1 MGGMSSKASETPK
14 SPTLNDDH
22 SINWKTWKEILADPR
37 FPWMTYDPPQ
47 KHASYGGRFKNLYF
61 FQPRACI
68 GSYPPCCIAQCIQAK
83 QGFRKI
89 NISKPDEW
97 MPQFLERENED
108 LPESWR
114 GIWWLED
121 NTANE
126 TLVSMQDMWKTE
138 ALAGK
143 ELFFKDQAT
152 NWTAGTSLWGTL
164 LRKMSKVKVP
174 FELEPG
180 ENPKWLGMLTGDDY
194 IYFLDEED
202 KGKLVYPDGKP
213 VDFVPGLTWLRVSCM
228 HGDVSKGVAYQYLM
242 RKIAFKDPDGNI
254 VKTQYYDKLL
264 ERCERPTPEG
274 CCCNLFLCNMD
285 DAHFAASYEALD
297 DHQLVVFDQDKYPI
311 GKPPHHP
318 EHESILNHLQDDPE
332 LEWLSR

>member
-1 MGGMSSKASETPK
+1 
-14 SPTLNDDH
+14 
-22 SINWKTWKEILADPR
+22 
-37 FPWMTYDPPQ
+37 
-47 KHASYGGRFKNLYF
+47 
-61 FQPRACI
+61 
-68 GSYPPCCIAQCIQAK
+68 
-83 QGFRKI
+83 
-89 NISKPDEW
+89 

-180 ENPKWLGMLTGDDY
+180 ENPKWLGMLTGAS
-194 IYFLDEED
+194 
-202 KGKLVYPDGKP
+202 VYGL
-213 VDFVPGLTWLRVSCM
+213 VPGFQMQKEQGET
-228 HGDVSKGVAYQYLM
+228 YLEL
-242 RKIAFKDPDGNI
+242 
-254 VKTQYYDKLL
+254 VLL
-264 ERCERPTPEG
+264 S
-274 CCCNLFLCNMD
+274 
-285 DAHFAASYEALD
+285 H
-297 DHQLVVFDQDKYPI
+297 K
-311 GKPPHHP
+311 
-318 EHESILNHLQDDPE
+318 
-332 LEWLSR
+332 